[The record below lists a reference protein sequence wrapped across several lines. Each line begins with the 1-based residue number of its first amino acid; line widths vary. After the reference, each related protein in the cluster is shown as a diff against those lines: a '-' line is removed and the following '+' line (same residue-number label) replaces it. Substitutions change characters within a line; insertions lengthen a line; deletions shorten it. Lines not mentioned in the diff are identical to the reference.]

1 MEQNGIG
8 QRLYLL
14 LILSTVVMFAVCL
27 LGIRFG
33 DEISISLPVHEKK
46 ETPWNL
52 LLVNSRNPL
61 PDDYTMTLVTL
72 ANKEMVDE
80 RILPDLQAMFDDAR
94 SQGIDLFVR
103 SGYRSNEDQAV
114 LFENTVREYMDQ
126 GLRHK
131 EAEKEAE
138 KYVMRA
144 GCSEHATG
152 LAVDINTNAS
162 GELYT
167 WLSNYAYVYGFVQR
181 YPSDKSDI
189 THVENEPW
197 HYRYVGKEAAKIMV
211 QEGLCLEEY
220 LEKYE

>member
-1 MEQNGIG
+1 M
-8 QRLYLL
+8 
-14 LILSTVVMFAVCL
+14 ILSTVVMFAVGL

-126 GLRHK
+126 GLRRK

-152 LAVDINTNAS
+152 LAVDINTTAS

-181 YPSDKSDI
+181 YPSNKSDI

>member
-1 MEQNGIG
+1 M
-8 QRLYLL
+8 
-14 LILSTVVMFAVCL
+14 ILSTVVMFAVGL

-126 GLRHK
+126 GLRRK

>member
-1 MEQNGIG
+1 M
-8 QRLYLL
+8 
-14 LILSTVVMFAVCL
+14 ILSTVVMFAVGL

-33 DEISISLPVHEKK
+33 DEISISLPEHEKK

-52 LLVNSRNPL
+52 LLVNRKNPL

-114 LFENTVREYMDQ
+114 LFENTVQEYMDQ
-126 GLRHK
+126 GLRRK

-138 KYVMRA
+138 KYVMRP

-152 LAVDINTNAS
+152 LAVDINTTES

-181 YPSDKSDI
+181 YPSNKSDI

-211 QEGLCLEEY
+211 QEDLCLEEY